1 MVKESD
7 QTGDFSST
15 QPLNPQ
21 VVGHFRA
28 YSRTLNAE
36 SERIRQDYSMHHGE
50 AGRSREGE
58 VRTFLSAHL
67 PSALC
72 VKEGFVIDSNG
83 GISQQSDL
91 LIIDEL
97 WNKPIGNRPNPF
109 WLRES
114 VYASIEIKTTLERRD
129 IDDAME
135 KCRSFKSLEPNWIK
149 CGKVPV
155 NKDVLFG
162 IWAFES
168 PTVQTSIDNMADSL
182 QGVPTFLQPDFLVV
196 PGKFFAYM
204 GPLQILLTAG
214 NVYFQKREEWSNSE
228 QVNLPGQPKVFAF
241 AGGDHAIAALLF
253 FVTSWISGAGPRSA
267 NIMNYM
273 TGVEFGPITFSSL
286 MHSASS
292 EPSAEKT

>member
-1 MVKESD
+1 
-7 QTGDFSST
+7 
-15 QPLNPQ
+15 
-21 VVGHFRA
+21 
-28 YSRTLNAE
+28 
-36 SERIRQDYSMHHGE
+36 MHHGE
-50 AGRSREGE
+50 AGRSREEE

-67 PSALC
+67 PSALG

-83 GISQQSDL
+83 GISQQSEL
-91 LIIDEL
+91 LIIDEV

-129 IDDAME
+129 INDAIE
-135 KCRSFKSLEPNWIK
+135 KCQSFKSLQANWTN
-149 CGKVPV
+149 CGKVPA

-168 PTVQTSIDNMADSL
+168 PIVQTSIDNMADCL
-182 QGVPTFLQPDFLVV
+182 QGVPTFLQPDFLIV

-204 GPLQILLTAG
+204 GPLQIMLHAGG
-214 NVYFQKREEWSNSE
+214 NVYIQKRDESSNSE
-228 QVNLPGQPKVFAF
+228 QVNLPGQPKVLAF

-267 NIMNYM
+267 NIMSYM
-273 TGVEFGPITFSSL
+273 TGVEFGPVIFSSL
-286 MHSASS
+286 MHPASS
-292 EPSAEKT
+292 EPPPEKRDSGISLR